1 MNLLRSKYSKN
12 PRHRYICYISG
23 TEVNME
29 RNDND
34 LRVKADYSLP
44 DQKNINE
51 LPASQRLSVA
61 WRRGDNTMLVSMTRV
76 PLLAIPEKFIMKVL
90 PEQFGRFA
98 KLDKELV
105 ELAKKEHAVISQ
117 IHDIA
122 LSLAQ
127 DLPVMWCTTQEL
139 SDLAFKLGS
148 VVKEIV
154 LELRK
159 KGVNVRVETT
169 LIGISWIVDGSSLF
183 TIALSEEG
191 RKTLDALGCTV
202 DELVEA

>member
-1 MNLLRSKYSKN
+1 
-12 PRHRYICYISG
+12 
-23 TEVNME
+23 ME
-29 RNDND
+29 RNGND
-34 LRVKADYSLP
+34 LRVQADYSLP

-51 LPASQRLSVA
+51 LPTSQRLSVA
-61 WRRGDNTMLVSMTRV
+61 WRRGDNTMLVSMARV
-76 PLLAIPEKFIMKVL
+76 PLLAIPEKFIMKAL

-105 ELAKKEHAVISQ
+105 ELARKEHAVISQ

-127 DLPVMWCTTQEL
+127 DLPVMRCTTQAL

-159 KGVNVRVETT
+159 KGVNVRVEAT

-183 TIALSEEG
+183 TVALSEEG
-191 RKTLDALGCTV
+191 RKTLDTLGCTV

>member
-1 MNLLRSKYSKN
+1 
-12 PRHRYICYISG
+12 
-23 TEVNME
+23 ME
-29 RNDND
+29 RNDNS
-34 LRVKADYSLP
+34 LQVKDDCSLP
-44 DQKNINE
+44 GKKSINE

-61 WRRGDNTMLVSMTRV
+61 WRRGDNNMVVSMASIP
-76 PLLAIPEKFIMKVL
+76 PLEIPEKLIMKVL

-105 ELAKKEHAVISQ
+105 ELAQKEQAAISQ
-117 IHDIA
+117 IHEIV

-127 DLPVMWCTTQEL
+127 DLPVMWSATQEL
-139 SDLAFKLGS
+139 SDIASKVS
-148 VVKEIV
+148 NVVKEIV

-183 TIALSEEG
+183 TVALSEEG
-191 RKTLDALGCTV
+191 RKALDALGCTV
-202 DELVEA
+202 DELAEA

>member
-1 MNLLRSKYSKN
+1 
-12 PRHRYICYISG
+12 
-23 TEVNME
+23 ME
-29 RNDND
+29 RNDTS
-34 LRVKADYSLP
+34 LQVKADCSLP
-44 DQKNINE
+44 DKKNINE

-61 WRRGDNTMLVSMTRV
+61 WRRGDNTMLVSMASIP
-76 PLLAIPEKFIMKVL
+76 PLEIPEKLIMKVL

-183 TIALSEEG
+183 SVALSEEG
-191 RKTLDALGCTV
+191 RKALDALGCTV